1 MAKESGITDLKKQLN
16 QGIVNG
22 IYLLYGQEVFIKDT
36 YVKKICDLIDDGG
49 MPDFNKLIFDGEKA
63 DISEIDDAIE
73 SFPMMCEKK
82 LILIKD
88 SKIFS
93 KAKEEIK
100 KYWTD
105 RLDNVPD
112 YVVLVFDEKEID
124 KRSALFKKISK
135 IGTSVEF
142 EVLNENDTVT
152 WVERQVL
159 NSGKKIDK
167 GVAQY
172 FVSVCDEGLSNVK
185 NELDKLLNYCDK
197 QIGKS
202 DVDKIVSKAVGV
214 KVFELTNHIMAK
226 NPDGAMKILSDLKTI
241 KEPAFKLLYL
251 LSGTFDKMLRCSLLL
266 AEGNSYSDIA
276 AKIKVAPFIAQKY
289 ANSARGFGENYLVD
303 RIITAA
309 NIDLD
314 IKNGQIG
321 DWEALEL
328 YVIDSCEKIN

>member
-1 MAKESGITDLKKQLN
+1 MAKESGITDLKKQLS
-16 QGIVNG
+16 QGIANG

-36 YVKKICDLIDDGG
+36 YTKKICDLIDDGG

-63 DISEIDDAIE
+63 DISEINDAIE

-105 RLDNVPD
+105 RLDNIPD

-167 GVAQY
+167 NVAQY

-185 NELDKLLNYCDK
+185 NELDNLLNYCDK

-303 RIITAA
+303 RIIAAA

>member
-1 MAKESGITDLKKQLN
+1 MAKESGIKELKKQLS

-22 IYLLYGQEVFIKDT
+22 IYLLYGEEVFIKDS
-36 YVKKICDLIDDGG
+36 YVKKIIDLIDDGG
-49 MPDFNKLIFDGEKA
+49 MPDFNKLVFDGEKA

-88 SKIFS
+88 SRIFS

-100 KYWTD
+100 QYWLN
-105 RLDNVPD
+105 RLDSIPD
-112 YVVLVFDEKEID
+112 YVVLVFDEKEVD
-124 KRSALFKKISK
+124 KRSALLKKVAK
-135 IGTSVEF
+135 FGACFEF
-142 EVLNENDTVT
+142 EVMNENDTVT

-159 NSGKKIDK
+159 NSGKKIAKD
-167 GVAQY
+167 VAQY
-172 FVSVCDEGLSNVK
+172 FVSVCDDGLSNVK
-185 NELDKLLNYCDK
+185 NELDKLLNYCEK

-214 KVFELTNHIMAK
+214 KVFELTNHIMSK
-226 NPDGAMKILSDLKTI
+226 NPDGAMKILNDLKTV

-303 RIITAA
+303 RIIAAA
-309 NIDLD
+309 NIDLQ